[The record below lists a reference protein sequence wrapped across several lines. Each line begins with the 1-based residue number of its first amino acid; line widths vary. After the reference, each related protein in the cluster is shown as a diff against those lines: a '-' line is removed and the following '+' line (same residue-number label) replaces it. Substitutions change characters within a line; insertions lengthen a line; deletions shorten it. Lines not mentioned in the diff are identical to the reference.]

1 MQQTR
6 DYLAIYAARMV
17 TRLNGILI
25 NGGIYIYIYAYIQ
38 ICMYAYEWDIS
49 NNSLWSFFGI
59 WYIT

>member
-25 NGGIYIYIYAYIQ
+25 NGGIYIYIY
-38 ICMYAYEWDIS
+38 ICIYTNMYVCI
-49 NNSLWSFFGI
+49 
-59 WYIT
+59 